1 MAQINSNNTYA
12 VTLKAGQPV
21 IKIGDLYFP
30 VGYAPNISGM
40 VLTVNGNAPDAD
52 GNVDVTI
59 TAEDIGALKV
69 TGGDLKG
76 VIKLNGITDFLRQST
91 NSSYIG
97 IFGGADWQHG
107 AGMYIFGSE
116 HPEKPGHVQFTA
128 KNDNGTTNLICT
140 PEGAMTFAGRDA
152 SMGHPDYATGA
163 IAISANS
170 YTAPMRGWLY
180 IGAITGLYLNGTSIS
195 PTGTMLIPLQKGDI
209 VSAASPLNA
218 TFYPTRG

>member
-69 TGGDLKG
+69 TGGTLKG
-76 VIKLNGITDFLRQST
+76 VIQLNGITDFLRQST

-116 HPEKPGHVQFTA
+116 HPEKPGHIQFTA

-140 PEGAMTFAGRDA
+140 PEGKMTFAGRDA
-152 SMGHPDYATGA
+152 SMGHPDYSVGA
-163 IAISANS
+163 LAISDRS
-170 YTAPMRGWLY
+170 FVAPVRGWLY
-180 IGAITGLYLNGTSIS
+180 IGAIVGLDLNDTSIS
-195 PTGTMLIPLQKGDI
+195 PSGTIFIPMQKGDSI
-209 VSAASPLNA
+209 SAASPLNA